1 MYPSWRILKI
11 QLLQLLHCKINHH
24 WATPWWKIGKTNR
37 GRQQHL
43 EWPKLW
49 CQGSCTIATSISR
62 PIGLMKEK
70 CFANPFQNEW
80 EVGARR
86 TVTRVE
92 NVVWGHSSTSSSA
105 ADAKQ
110 TRLNTYDIHVNHKNI
125 IWIYYDIHIMGILF
139 NRPWLWSSA
148 ILIRFHKTKFRQ
160 KCTICSKHVFNMSR
174 TV

>member
-1 MYPSWRILKI
+1 MRY
-11 QLLQLLHCKINHH
+11 
-24 WATPWWKIGKTNR
+24 GKR

-49 CQGSCTIATSISR
+49 CQGSCTIATSISC

-80 EVGARR
+80 EVGLGGRSHVWR
-86 TVTRVE
+86 TWFGATLPPPVLPRMP
-92 NVVWGHSSTSSSA
+92 NKHVW
-105 ADAKQ
+105 
-110 TRLNTYDIHVNHKNI
+110 IHMIFIWIMNI
-125 IWIYYDIHIMGILF
+125 IWIYYDIHMMGILF

-148 ILIRFHKTKFRQ
+148 ILIWFCKTYVDFIKQNSIRNARYVQ
-160 KCTICSKHVFNMSR
+160 NMFLTWALSR

>member
-49 CQGSCTIATSISR
+49 CQGSCTIATSISG

-80 EVGARR
+80 EVGLGGRSHVWR
-86 TVTRVE
+86 TWFGATLPPPVLPRMP
-92 NVVWGHSSTSSSA
+92 NKHVW
-105 ADAKQ
+105 
-110 TRLNTYDIHVNHKNI
+110 IHMISIWIMNII
-125 IWIYYDIHIMGILF
+125 IWIMMISILWEF
-139 NRPWLWSSA
+139 CSIDPDFGLQLFWFDFVKRK
-148 ILIRFHKTKFRQ
+148 LI
-160 KCTICSKHVFNMSR
+160 S
-174 TV
+174 